1 MDFLSLSSDQQQL
14 PLLLESEVKS
24 RIIKARKPL
33 GIVPGDLPK
42 KLVQKCVDVIAKPA
56 QIIFNSI
63 TRTASY
69 PSRWKIEH
77 QVALPKVHPPETE
90 DDLRNIAKTPFLS
103 KVYESFI
110 AQWLMMYI
118 KPFLDPNQCG
128 MKGSSITHYLIKLL
142 HFIHSTLDLR
152 KPHAV
157 LAACVDLSKA
167 FNRVDHSLVIQD
179 LYDMNTPS
187 WLLKIVAS
195 YLSNRTMI
203 LHYNGADSST
213 KDLPGGSPQGAFLGG
228 LIFMIKCNG
237 VFLRPAIPRQHLL
250 HNTKSVNVEYV
261 DDAAVAVEVNLKTQL
276 RPDTECRTFPLT
288 FRERTGHVLPPEN
301 NLLQIYLHEIEEN
314 TRTNKMVINK
324 KKTHALLFTRSRKF
338 DFPPEMRFLD
348 GTDIEIVSETTLL
361 GVKITDDL
369 KWRQNTTYMCMKA
382 RKKLWTLKRMQ
393 LLHLTEKELFDVY
406 TKEIRSI
413 LEYAAPVWHSSI
425 TRKQISEIES
435 IQKLAFRLILQNR
448 YTGYSRAC
456 AMFQTL
462 TLEQR
467 RQEIC
472 ERFAIKNLKSANS
485 MFEILPSDSRLRNK
499 SIRVKEYKC
508 HTRRFQRSTL
518 PFLASVI
525 NQAGL
530 KGTLS

>member
-1 MDFLSLSSDQQQL
+1 
-14 PLLLESEVKS
+14 
-24 RIIKARKPL
+24 
-33 GIVPGDLPK
+33 
-42 KLVQKCVDVIAKPA
+42 
-56 QIIFNSI
+56 
-63 TRTASY
+63 
-69 PSRWKIEH
+69 
-77 QVALPKVHPPETE
+77 
-90 DDLRNIAKTPFLS
+90 
-103 KVYESFI
+103 
-110 AQWLMMYI
+110 
-118 KPFLDPNQCG
+118 
-128 MKGSSITHYLIKLL
+128 
-142 HFIHSTLDLR
+142 
-152 KPHAV
+152 
-157 LAACVDLSKA
+157 
-167 FNRVDHSLVIQD
+167 
-179 LYDMNTPS
+179 
-187 WLLKIVAS
+187 
-195 YLSNRTMI
+195 
-203 LHYNGADSST
+203 
-213 KDLPGGSPQGAFLGG
+213 
-228 LIFMIKCNG
+228 
-237 VFLRPAIPRQHLL
+237 
-250 HNTKSVNVEYV
+250 
-261 DDAAVAVEVNLKTQL
+261 
-276 RPDTECRTFPLT
+276 
-288 FRERTGHVLPPEN
+288 
-301 NLLQIYLHEIEEN
+301 
-314 TRTNKMVINK
+314 MVINK